1 MIKEM
6 AVHGCGWGWGE
17 VYGYKLT
24 IKISQGTS
32 WKCEGYKIRK
42 LQLLAGRQNRGLSKI
57 TVSEKKVQ

>member
-6 AVHGCGWGWGE
+6 AVHGWGE
-17 VYGYKLT
+17 VYGLT
-24 IKISQGTS
+24 IKINQGTS
-32 WKCEGYKIRK
+32 WRCEGYKIRI